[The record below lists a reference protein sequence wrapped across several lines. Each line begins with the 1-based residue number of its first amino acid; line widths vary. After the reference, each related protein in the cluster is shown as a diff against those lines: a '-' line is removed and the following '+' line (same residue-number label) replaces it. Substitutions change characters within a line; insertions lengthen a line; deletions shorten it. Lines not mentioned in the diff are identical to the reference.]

1 VQEATARIILGPA
14 LAYGGQPE
22 QGIAELRAARELAER
37 LSEPSLALRAYLNLS
52 DSLELL
58 GRHEEAADEAGR
70 GLELAAQVGLTR
82 HVYGLYLVANR
93 AESLVA
99 LGHWREADRLLTDTL
114 ESGLTE
120 APVWAMLTMRH
131 GVLAALAGRHDDAAR
146 ALKECERL
154 PPDTAAQ
161 WEMPLALAQSIVA
174 FGRGDV
180 ERARAYVRDGMNTS
194 ADKSL
199 SERYRWPLIWFG
211 LRIEAESPVADGGRV
226 ESLRTCADELAAAQ
240 PQSRA
245 YQALAAAELARAT
258 GTAPD
263 WSPAIEAARLGR
275 EVYLLAYA
283 LLRAAQH
290 AWSAG
295 NRDAS
300 GPMLEEA
307 ARLATQM
314 GAEPFLKEAQV
325 LARRARVTIAER
337 VSEPVAERAAQPN
350 IEALGL
356 TDRELEVLQLV
367 AAGRSNPQIAA
378 ELFISPKTASVHVS
392 NIISK
397 LGVSS
402 RGEAAALSHRLGL
415 DTAAARA
422 R

>member
-161 WEMPLALAQSIVA
+161 WEMPLALAQSIV
-174 FGRGDV
+174 
-180 ERARAYVRDGMNTS
+180 
-194 ADKSL
+194 
-199 SERYRWPLIWFG
+199 
-211 LRIEAESPVADGGRV
+211 
-226 ESLRTCADELAAAQ
+226 
-240 PQSRA
+240 
-245 YQALAAAELARAT
+245 
-258 GTAPD
+258 
-263 WSPAIEAARLGR
+263 
-275 EVYLLAYA
+275 
-283 LLRAAQH
+283 
-290 AWSAG
+290 
-295 NRDAS
+295 
-300 GPMLEEA
+300 
-307 ARLATQM
+307 
-314 GAEPFLKEAQV
+314 
-325 LARRARVTIAER
+325 